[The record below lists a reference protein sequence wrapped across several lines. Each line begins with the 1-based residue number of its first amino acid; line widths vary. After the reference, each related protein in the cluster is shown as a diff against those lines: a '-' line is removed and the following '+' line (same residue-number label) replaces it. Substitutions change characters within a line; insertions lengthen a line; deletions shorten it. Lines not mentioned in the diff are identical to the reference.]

1 MVYLKAFQAI
11 VLGNVLLVLILMAE
25 GYGSQLSSRPAD
37 EWIDRLE
44 RPERIAD
51 LKRDQVLTH
60 LGLKSGD
67 VVADIGAGTGVFSRP
82 LARAVAPSGRVLAVE
97 IDQELLNYIEQR
109 AQQENIE
116 NIEGIRG
123 GFNDPNLPAQDV
135 DLALIHDVL
144 HHIEHREVYLKA
156 LTSYLTLEGRVAIID
171 FNKDH
176 PDAPHRDDPALQI
189 TLEQVK
195 QWMAAVG
202 FEVVQEFTL
211 FERKFFVV
219 FSRGR

>member
-1 MVYLKAFQAI
+1 MVYLKAFHAI

-25 GYGSQLSSRPAD
+25 GYGFQLGSRPAD
-37 EWIDRLE
+37 EWIDGLE

-51 LKRDQVLTH
+51 LKRDQVLTR
-60 LGLKSGD
+60 LGLKSGN
-67 VVADIGAGTGVFSRP
+67 VVADIGAGTGAFSRP

-97 IDQELLNYIEQR
+97 IDQELLNYIDQR
-109 AQQENIE
+109 AQQENIG

-144 HHIEHREVYLKA
+144 HHIEHREAYLKA

-171 FNKDH
+171 FYKDH

-189 TLEQVK
+189 TQEQVE

>member
-1 MVYLKAFQAI
+1 MVYVKALQAM
-11 VLGNVLLVLILMAE
+11 VLGNVLLILILMAE

-51 LKRDQVLTH
+51 LKRDQVLTR
-60 LGLKSGD
+60 LGLKPGD

-97 IDQELLNYIEQR
+97 IDQELLNYIDQR
-109 AQQENIE
+109 ARQEGIE

-144 HHIEHREVYLKA
+144 HHIEHREAYLKA
-156 LTSYLTLEGRVAIID
+156 LTSYLTPEGRVAIID
-171 FNKDH
+171 FDKNN
-176 PDAPHRDDPALQI
+176 PGAAHRDDPELQI

-202 FEVVQEFTL
+202 FDVLQEFAL
-211 FERKFFVV
+211 LERKFFVV